1 MQTFFRPLT
10 CLKLLSVNSRA
21 LAYNRQFHIASFQK
35 AARKEKQDS
44 SLAENNQRIQSDQ
57 LSLRGKVKETS
68 KTVWYS
74 SVVIAG
80 IAATGFILFTILREL
95 FSTQSPQAVY
105 SKSLKKCCEHPR
117 VCDLLGEPIIGFGE
131 ENSRGRRKR
140 LR

>member
-57 LSLRGKVKETS
+57 LSLRGKGEDYQALKQ
-68 KTVWYS
+68 
-74 SVVIAG
+74 SVDDIY
-80 IAATGFILFTILREL
+80 
-95 FSTQSPQAVY
+95 VY
-105 SKSLKKCCEHPR
+105 
-117 VCDLLGEPIIGFGE
+117 IMY
-131 ENSRGRRKR
+131 
-140 LR
+140 